1 MSTET
6 PDLRANGAT
15 NKVKG
20 QVEQGLGKLTRDRQE
35 QAKGKVSRYSTLAV
49 SRAATR
55 SRAQLGEW
63 A

>member
-1 MSTET
+1 M

-15 NKVKG
+15 HKASG
-20 QVEQGLGKLTRDRQE
+20 RVEQGLGKLTGDRQE
-35 QAKGKVSRYSTLAV
+35 QAKGKASRHSTLTV

-55 SRAQLGEW
+55 SRTQLGEW

>member
-1 MSTET
+1 
-6 PDLRANGAT
+6 LRANGAT

-20 QVEQGLGKLTRDRQE
+20 QVEQGLGKLTGDRQE
-35 QAKGKVSRYSTLAV
+35 QAKSKASRDSTLAV